1 MTQDL
6 NFNLLLPVSPSNTI
20 DPAVHA
26 ELVIMYRAIRNLA
39 EQVGGGDM
47 IGWVD
52 LSESASVV
60 GWSSFT
66 TKLIAA
72 RQLNID
78 SVLVTYFLAGTSNS
92 SEVSFILSKAA
103 EASCY
108 AVPGLARDN
117 GSLLTSPAQIVLL
130 QDESIVNV
138 YKDIT
143 GAAWTASGSKEIAGQ
158 FIYRI

>member
-47 IGWVD
+47 IGSID
-52 LSESASVV
+52 LSESANVV

-72 RQLNID
+72 RQLNVD
-78 SVLVTYFLAGTSNS
+78 TVLVTYFLAGTSNS

-143 GAAWTASGSKEIAGQ
+143 GAVWTASGSKEIAGQ
-158 FIYRI
+158 FIYKI